1 MKKGMLISLITGLL
15 IVSIYY
21 WSNHRQVQVIDVH
34 HNTWTAEIVVDHFP
48 FSKAARIEWWENNN
62 ESILKKYNIPEH
74 GAGGPDYF
82 TIYAFGKGYQQLARE
97 DRLCFDDIKPPYNC
111 IDKNILM
118 TVNRDRNGDVRFSF
132 ENAAYIKKNGRLIEI
147 EKAP

>member
-21 WSNHRQVQVIDVH
+21 WSNHRQVQVIDAH

-62 ESILKKYNIPEH
+62 ESILKNITFLSTERVGLIILPFMRLVKAISNWREKT
-74 GAGGPDYF
+74 GFAS
-82 TIYAFGKGYQQLARE
+82 TI
-97 DRLCFDDIKPPYNC
+97 
-111 IDKNILM
+111 
-118 TVNRDRNGDVRFSF
+118 
-132 ENAAYIKKNGRLIEI
+132 
-147 EKAP
+147 